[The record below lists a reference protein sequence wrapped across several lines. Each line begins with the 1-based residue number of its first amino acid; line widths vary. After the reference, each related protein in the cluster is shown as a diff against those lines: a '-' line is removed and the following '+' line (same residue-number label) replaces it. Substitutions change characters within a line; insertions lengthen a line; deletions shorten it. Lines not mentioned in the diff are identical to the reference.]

1 MKKIY
6 FLKSCSTNQRILKQ
20 LNLGSDVILQN
31 IKEENIGEEALD
43 DLKEKVGSYEA
54 LFSKKAMKYKA
65 LGLNDIELTEAD
77 FKRYMLEEYTFLK
90 RPFIINEEQVFI
102 GNSKSVVNA
111 AIESFNK

>member
-1 MKKIY
+1 
-6 FLKSCSTNQRILKQ
+6 
-20 LNLGSDVILQN
+20 
-31 IKEENIGEEALD
+31 
-43 DLKEKVGSYEA
+43 
-54 LFSKKAMKYKA
+54 MKYKA